1 MGGHGGGGCKHIT
14 CINMPIQ
21 NKYHRIVA
29 HVSSV
34 QNLYYVATVAQ
45 SSGLCLTFG
54 AVLHTCNYWC
64 FII

>member
-14 CINMPIQ
+14 WINMPIQ
-21 NKYHRIVA
+21 KKYHIVA

-45 SSGLCLTFG
+45 SSGLCSTFG

>member
-1 MGGHGGGGCKHIT
+1 MGGHGGGGCTLIT
-14 CINMPIQ
+14 CINIPIQ

-34 QNLYYVATVAQ
+34 QNLYYVATVQAQ

-54 AVLHTCNYWC
+54 AVLHTCNY
-64 FII
+64 